1 MRLIPLAREVRKVN
15 KLRREE
21 RTEQSDPLR
30 WLVLAMTFILTLFL
44 TSPFFFY
51 KPPAPPAGTRVESLA
66 QYVAWTDFRFIHTKT
81 EAEWEQRRSR
91 QHDRVW
97 RYDSAAQSKV
107 QRDLVGLF
115 AAAEKID
122 PAKQSPGEILGALQR
137 ANGRLQLTEPEAVIF
152 ARALK
157 NPRYRQA
164 LQDVLSKAFDG
175 YLIVDDHLLFL
186 SQHKE
191 GVAVIMN
198 LAEKLANRGDLA
210 SDVLPLQFEWGEW
223 ARLVWPQ
230 LNQKFG
236 PEMPTADEL
245 KLVTPPALR
254 AVLQPNLVFDA
265 SETAKKREAYPLPD
279 LSTLYE
285 KGKPLLP
292 STSVGKEM
300 TVEEARVLAAHRA
313 AVESMHNL
321 RLLGHVI
328 FVALAFIILAF
339 YVRKFSREFGFNSYN
354 VILISLPVLIG
365 LAVEGFCILLADGQ
379 PELVG
384 YLFPAGA
391 VGMLGVLLLDVRMAL
406 LLVTWGC
413 LMFGL
418 QVNLE
423 WDFVIVGLFGGY
435 TGVAAIYSIRKRYEV
450 FVASLLIGAVNA
462 AVILIMAFIHHPDTL
477 PLADAGLGLTA
488 GIGSFLVLAI
498 LPVIERFGIVT
509 DVQLLELTGLHNP
522 LLRQVEELAP
532 GTWQH
537 TLNVTKLAEAAASEI
552 GVNYLLVRAGC
563 YYHDIGKVKKPEY
576 FTENQITK
584 EDKMRHE
591 LLTPRMS
598 TLVIMNHVKEG
609 VEMARKEKLP
619 ERIVDFIRQHHGT
632 SVVTYFY
639 HKSLEAQARGAVK
652 EPVRIEDY
660 RYPGPKPQTIEA
672 AIVMLADSVEATAT
686 AKLSNRIV
694 REDDIQQVVRTTIFD
709 KFNDGQFDECNLT
722 LRDLNTIREEFV
734 RVLKSRFHTRIDYPK
749 KLAAP
754 KAPPAGPRKPD
765 DKLATTTHSKE
776 AVALPREDSLART
789 TQTTVPL
796 PKAGEET
803 PLRAES

>member
-1 MRLIPLAREVRKVN
+1 MRFIPLSREVRKIN
-15 KLRREE
+15 RLRREE
-21 RTEQSDPLR
+21 RREQPDVTR
-30 WLVLAMTFILTLFL
+30 WLVLAMTFLLTVFL
-44 TSPFFFY
+44 TSPFYFY
-51 KPPAPPAGTRVESLA
+51 KPSAPAAGSRVENPEDLT
-66 QYVAWTDFRFIHTKT
+66 AWTDFRFVP
-81 EAEWEQRRSR
+81 ARALADWRQQRDRT
-91 QHDRVW
+91 HDRVW
-97 RYDSAAQSKV
+97 AYRSAARTGAEAS
-107 QRDLVGLF
+107 LTAIF
-115 AAAEKID
+115 EAAEAMD
-122 PAKQSPGEILGALQR
+122 PATMSAVEMQEAFRR
-137 ANGRLQLTEPEAVIF
+137 ANGRLSLTEAEAGSL
-152 ARALK
+152 AKALQ

-164 LQDVLSKAFDG
+164 LQNILRDAYDR
-175 YLIVDDHLLFL
+175 YLVVDQHLLFL
-186 SQHKE
+186 AQHRD
-191 GVAVIMN
+191 GNAVITD
-198 LAEKLANRGDLA
+198 LAEPLGNRGDLRA
-210 SDVLPLQFEWGEW
+210 QVLPLEYDSRDW
-223 ARLVWPQ
+223 APVVARRLSQ
-230 LNQKFG
+230 NFG
-236 PEMPTADEL
+236 ADIPSPEEL
-245 KLVTPPALR
+245 RLISSAVIS
-254 AVLQPNLVFDA
+254 AVLQPNLAPDPV
-265 SETAKKREAYPLPD
+265 ETARRRELFHQPD

-285 KGKPLLP
+285 KGRPLLP
-292 STSVGKEM
+292 A
-300 TVEEARVLAAHRA
+300 TVLGRELSADDASLLAAHRA
-313 AVESMHNL
+313 AVEKEHYM
-321 RLLGHVI
+321 RLIGHVI
-328 FVALAFIILAF
+328 FVALAFVILAF
-339 YVRKFSREFGFNSYN
+339 YVRKFSRELSFSSYN

-365 LAVEGFCILLADGQ
+365 LAVEGFCILLAEGR
-379 PELVG
+379 PEQVG

-450 FVASLLIGAVNA
+450 FVASILIGAVNA
-462 AVILIMAFIHHPDTL
+462 AVILIMAFIHHPDEL
-477 PLADAGLGLTA
+477 PLADAGLGFTA

-522 LLRQVEELAP
+522 LLRQLEELAP

-537 TLNVTKLAEAAASEI
+537 TLNVAKLAEAAASEI

-576 FTENQITK
+576 FTENQITR
-584 EDKMRHE
+584 EDKMRHDM
-591 LLTPRMS
+591 LSPYMS
-598 TLVIMNHVKEG
+598 TRVIMNHVKEG
-609 VEMARKEKLP
+609 VEMAAREKLP
-619 ERIVDFIRQHHGT
+619 ERIIDFIRQHHGT

-639 HKSLEAQARGAVK
+639 HKALEAQARGEIK
-652 EPVRIEDY
+652 EPVRIEEY

-749 KLAAP
+749 KATAQ
-754 KAPPAGPRKPD
+754 KAPAEKKPAAAAKEVTVAVREESVPRN
-765 DKLATTTHSKE
+765 
-776 AVALPREDSLART
+776 
-789 TQTTVPL
+789 TQTAVPL
-796 PKAGEET
+796 PKPSEEP